1 MLQKLN
7 FSQVENLVE
16 KLKNACSNGQILDN
30 NKNL

>member
-16 KLKNACSNGQILDN
+16 KLKKCMLKWTNIRQ
-30 NKNL
+30 